1 MLRLSPSSSRPLVNS
16 LPTHLPSFSI
26 AAMLLRLLPL
36 PTKDVP
42 TPPTVLFTLPAPV
55 SVSTSGPSD
64 PYAPHR
70 LPAPP
75 SLVAHS
81 QTCQY
86 NDLPCPTLLTGESS
100 SWINT
105 VVKEVTF
112 LPTIGEIQVL
122 LVDGSGV
129 VMPLTEDD
137 AGKMLHKVRDH
148 VVASG
153 KTPASGEK
161 RFEPLPLMKRDSV
174 SMLKSFLGSII
185 GGEAPATDSLVSASV
200 AGREP
205 TARQHRRLA
214 RATLVDCY
222 RRWVLSGLKEL

>member
-1 MLRLSPSSSRPLVNS
+1 
-16 LPTHLPSFSI
+16 
-26 AAMLLRLLPL
+26 MLLRLLPL
-36 PTKDVP
+36 PTPEAP

-55 SVSTSGPSD
+55 SLPSSSPAD
-64 PYAPHR
+64 PYALHR

-75 SLVAHS
+75 SLIGHA
-81 QTCQY
+81 QACIA

-112 LPTIGEIQVL
+112 LPQTGEIQVL

-129 VMPLTEDD
+129 VMPLTEEG
-137 AGKMLHKVRDH
+137 AGQLLHKVRDH

-153 KTPASGEK
+153 RVAPNAVVEK
-161 RFEPLPLMKRDSV
+161 RFEPLPLMRRDST
-174 SMLKSFLGSII
+174 SMLKSFLGTLI
-185 GGEAPATDSLVSASV
+185 GGKAPESASRSFV
-200 AGREP
+200 AGRELS
-205 TARQHRRLA
+205 ARQHRRLA

-222 RRWVLSGLKEL
+222 RRYVLTGLKEL

>member
-1 MLRLSPSSSRPLVNS
+1 
-16 LPTHLPSFSI
+16 
-26 AAMLLRLLPL
+26 MLLRLLPL
-36 PTKDVP
+36 PTHDNP

-55 SVSTSGPSD
+55 SLPSSSPAD

-75 SLVAHS
+75 SLVGHA
-81 QTCQY
+81 QMCIA

-112 LPTIGEIQVL
+112 LPQIGEIQVL

-129 VMPLTEDD
+129 VMPLAEDG
-137 AGKMLHKVRDH
+137 AGQLLHKVRDH

-153 KTPASGEK
+153 RVAPVTGGNEK
-161 RFEPLPLMKRDSV
+161 RFEPLPLMRRDST
-174 SMLKSFLGSII
+174 SMLKSFLGTLI
-185 GGEAPATDSLVSASV
+185 GGKAPAGAAAAARTLV

-222 RRWVLSGLKEL
+222 RRWVLTGLKEL

>member
-1 MLRLSPSSSRPLVNS
+1 
-16 LPTHLPSFSI
+16 
-26 AAMLLRLLPL
+26 MLLRLLPL
-36 PTKDVP
+36 PTKETP
-42 TPPTVLFTLPAPV
+42 APPTVLFTLPAPV
-55 SVSTSGPSD
+55 SLPNSSPED
-64 PYAPHR
+64 PYGPHA

-75 SLVAHS
+75 SLVAHA
-81 QTCQY
+81 QTCIY
-86 NDLPCPTLLTGESS
+86 NDLPCQTLLSGESS

-112 LPTIGEIQVL
+112 LPSIGEIQIL

-129 VMPLTEDD
+129 VMPLAEDE
-137 AGKMLHKVRDH
+137 AGRMLHKVRDH

-153 KTPASGEK
+153 RVAAAGE
-161 RFEPLPLMKRDSV
+161 RRPEPLPLMKRDSV
-174 SMLKSFLGSII
+174 SMLKSFLGTLIV
-185 GGEAPATDSLVSASV
+185 GKAPSSAESLLDRVSV

-222 RRWVLSGLKEL
+222 RRWVLAGIKDL